1 MIHFSFVASGIF
13 ELDSL
18 KSVDKFVDLYSD
30 FQSVALE
37 NEEELSLLLQ
47 LMGIEG
53 IDGKEL
59 DNSDFSKYWDLSNY
73 KFPEFNKE
81 QFDDFY
87 ESWIASS
94 GRDNNMDEYGS
105 LICLHSLFEKWNKLD
120 YRIIVKEEN

>member
-30 FQSVALE
+30 FQSVVLE

-73 KFPEFNKE
+73 KFPELNEE
-81 QFDDFY
+81 QFDGFY

-94 GRDNNMDEYGS
+94 SRDNNMDEYGS
-105 LICLHSLFEKWNKLD
+105 LICLHSLFEEWNKLD
-120 YRIIVKEEN
+120 YRIIVKE